1 MYISSMIN
9 YLYAKFFYRFYS
21 KDFDKDRAINILK
34 NLRRRSKE
42 LVSKTPEEIISVLSK
57 EFPGWDVPK
66 YPNDGKQFNWTFVL
80 DEKNR
85 YEEPYEVNVILDPDK
100 GKSELILYF
109 NEEYSGLILFMD
121 DYGEGAWLF
130 LEYPPPISKQG
141 KWCIRLSKF
150 LVSEGSAR

>member
-1 MYISSMIN
+1 MKN

-21 KDFDKDRAINILK
+21 KDFDKERAKNILK
-34 NLRRRSKE
+34 KLRRRSKE

-66 YPNDGKQFNWTFVL
+66 YPNDVKQFNWTFVL
-80 DEKNR
+80 DEKNK

>member
-1 MYISSMIN
+1 MIN

-21 KDFDKDRAINILK
+21 KDFDKERAKNILK
-34 NLRRRSKE
+34 KLRRRSKE

-109 NEEYSGLILFMD
+109 HQLTKYLRPKEVF
-121 DYGEGAWLF
+121 
-130 LEYPPPISKQG
+130 
-141 KWCIRLSKF
+141 C
-150 LVSEGSAR
+150 

>member
-21 KDFDKDRAINILK
+21 KDFDKERAKNILK

-80 DEKNR
+80 YEKNK

-141 KWCIRLSKF
+141 K
-150 LVSEGSAR
+150 